1 MASLDDIKLPPHD
14 IEAEKSTISSAMLDN
29 EIMYLYDSINL
40 APADFYEPAHQQ
52 IFQAIKDLYNSKRSI
67 DAITVVDR
75 LKKNEALEHIGEN
88 YIYELSTF
96 ALTSSSGFDH
106 AKIVKEKS
114 VLRNIIKACQSI
126 IGEAYSQKDF
136 MDILEQV
143 EKKVFDLTQVQMTD
157 SLVHIKEILNMR
169 VDQIMEAVD
178 DPSILDKWKILSNY
192 TQLDDLMNWFKPWD
206 LAILAA
212 RPSMWKTA
220 FVLNLVANA
229 SIRQKKSVAVFS
241 LEMWNDQIVD
251 RIMSLVAEIPLTK
264 IHKWLLDEND
274 FASMWSAMEKIWDTD
289 IFIDDR
295 GWSLPEI
302 KSKLRKL
309 KIQKWRLDLVVIDYL
324 QLISWTGSKFGWNR
338 VQEISEISRWL
349 KELARELQVP
359 IIALSQL
366 SRAVESRPDKVPQLS
381 DLRESGSI
389 EQDADSV
396 LMLYREDYYD
406 PDTDK
411 KWIASIYIRKNRN
424 GPTGEVELMFM
435 KNIMKFYNQAVEENR

>member
-14 IEAEKSTISSAMLDN
+14 IEAEKSAISSAMLDN
-29 EIMYLYDSINL
+29 EIIYLYENVWL
-40 APADFYEPAHQQ
+40 NPADFYEPAHQA
-52 IFQAIKDLYNSKRSI
+52 IFWAIKDLYNSKRSI

-75 LKKNEALEHIGEN
+75 LKKNNELEHIGEN

-96 ALTSSSGFDH
+96 ALTSSGWLDH
-106 AKIVKEKS
+106 AKIVKEKA
-114 VLRNIIKACQSI
+114 VLRNIIKTCQVMI
-126 IGEAYSQKDF
+126 WEAYSQKDF
-136 MDILEQV
+136 MEILEQI
-143 EKKVFDLTQVQMTD
+143 EKKVFELTQVQMSD
-157 SLVHIKEILNMR
+157 SLVHISEILNTR

-229 SIRQKKSVAVFS
+229 AIKQKKSVAVFS
-241 LEMWNDQIVD
+241 LEMGSEQIVD

-264 IHKWLLDEND
+264 IHKSLLDEND
-274 FASMWSAMEKIWDTD
+274 YASMWSAIEKIWETD

-295 GWSLPEI
+295 GWTLPEI

-309 KIQKWRLDLVVIDYL
+309 KIQKWKLDLVVIDYL

-338 VQEISEISRWL
+338 VQEIWEISRWL

-366 SRAVESRPDKVPQLS
+366 SRAVESRPDKRPQLS

-411 KWIASIYIRKNRN
+411 KWVADIYIRKNRN
-424 GPTGEVELMFM
+424 WPTGDIELMFM
-435 KNIMKFYNQAVEENR
+435 KNIMKFYNQTVEENR